1 MRKQKKNKPDGRRSI
16 CPQWDRWNFRIP
28 NLEEQRRVLELYR
41 KSGAA
46 SKSDF
51 VRARLLGESFKVI
64 TENKSAEPYLR
75 ELSNI
80 VELTRKI
87 GILYN
92 EAVKMLNVY
101 HSVASAQR
109 ILHRLETYSEAL
121 IGLQRQ
127 AIILTIK
134 YQAKEATK

>member
-1 MRKQKKNKPDGRRSI
+1 MRKKKNKPDGRSSI

-28 NLEEQRRVLELYR
+28 NPEEQRRVLELYR
-41 KSGAA
+41 KSGEA

-64 TENKSAEPYLR
+64 TEDKSAEPYLR

-87 GILYN
+87 DILYN
-92 EAVKMLNVY
+92 EAVKALSSY
-101 HSVASAQR
+101 HTVATAQR
-109 ILHRLETYSEAL
+109 LIRKLEIYSEAL
-121 IGLQRQ
+121 FKLQIQ
-127 AIILTIK
+127 AIQLTMFFET
-134 YQAKEATK
+134 KEATK